1 MLAKQVLVGIS
12 GDSQKDRRSL
22 DSQTDRKTQCKYE
35 AEAGRKDKSPLSQ
48 LSRGWLGGTLVAN
61 SLVPSIKPVSISL
74 QLYKALVLAT

>member
-1 MLAKQVLVGIS
+1 MGIS

-35 AEAGRKDKSPLSQ
+35 AEAGRKKDKSPLSQ

-74 QLYKALVLAT
+74 QLYKALPVLAT